1 MKTSG
6 PILQVQGLKVSR
18 EIPILQDIQWTV
30 QPGEHWVI
38 LGPNGSGK
46 TTLLNA
52 LTGFMPATA
61 GSISLLGSTYGRS
74 DWRKLR
80 KQVGWVSATVAGR
93 IEDRE
98 PALAAVLSGR
108 EAMINYWGELKEEEL
123 EEARGILREI
133 GCKHLVERPWAYL
146 SQGERQRVL
155 IGRALMAR
163 YEILLLDEPCA
174 GLDMVAREE
183 FLHFLDGLLKKKQ
196 VPTLVLVTHHV
207 EEITPSFTH
216 VLLLKAGQVFAQG
229 EKAKVLNSAN
239 LSRVF
244 ARDIEL
250 KTEDDRYLA
259 HLSGFAP
266 VDRR

>member
-1 MKTSG
+1 MKTPG
-6 PILQVQGLKVSR
+6 PILQVQDLQVRR

-30 QPGEHWVI
+30 QPGEHWVL

-46 TTLLNA
+46 TTLLNS

-61 GSISLLGSTYGRS
+61 GSISLLGATYGKS

-80 KQVGWVSATVAGR
+80 KKVGWVSPTVAGR

-98 PALAAVLSGR
+98 PAVAAVLSGR
-108 EAMINYWGELKEEEL
+108 KAMINYWGALKEEEL
-123 EEARGILREI
+123 KEAGGILREI
-133 GCKHLVERPWAYL
+133 GCEHLAERPWAYL

-155 IGRALMAR
+155 IGRALMAK
-163 YEILLLDEPCA
+163 YQLLLLDEPCA

-183 FLHFLDGLLKKKQ
+183 FLHFLDGLLQKKQ

-216 VLLLKAGQVFAQG
+216 VLLLKAGRVFAQG
-229 EKAKVLNSAN
+229 DKAEVLNSAN
-239 LSRVF
+239 LSQVF
-244 ARDIEL
+244 AREIEL
-250 KTEDDRYLA
+250 KTEGDRYVA
-259 HLSGFAP
+259 HLGGFPP